1 MKSLNLEHYVYMNEI
16 LEISNDVLDDVISV
30 RREIHAHP
38 ELNLENPETQ
48 KRILESLKDLPVEIK
63 TGTNLTSVIADLKG
77 TKTSEGPTMLLRA
90 DTDAL
95 PMDEDSGET
104 FCSVEPG
111 RAHACGHDA
120 HTAML
125 IGAAKVLSKI
135 RDQFSGTVRFMFQPG
150 EEGAGGARIMI
161 DEGVLEDV
169 DRAFAIHVTPN
180 LPAGFVGCRPGAM
193 LASTDE
199 LKVTITGKGGHASTP
214 HLCADPIPPMASMIT
229 ALQTA
234 VTREIN
240 AFDPALITIAHI
252 EAGTTTNV
260 IPETAFFE
268 GTIRCVSENTR
279 NQIKKSV
286 VRVCDQIAK
295 AHECH
300 ADVSITEGYPVTFN
314 DAREAARFALLCEKT
329 IGEGSFFEFPSPVM
343 GGEDFSYLLQEV
355 PGVMAFLGVCP
366 EDISDSLTAPPCHSN
381 RMRINESALLYGV
394 ALHTAVVLEGV

>member
-1 MKSLNLEHYVYMNEI
+1 MNEI
-16 LEISNDVLDDVISV
+16 LEVSNTVLDEVISV
-30 RREIHAHP
+30 RRDIHAHP
-38 ELNLENPETQ
+38 ELHLDNPKTQ
-48 KRILESLKDLPVEIK
+48 NRILESLEDLPLEVTIGK
-63 TGTNLTSVIADLKG
+63 NLTSVVADLKG
-77 TKTSEGPTMLLRA
+77 TKTSEGPTILLRA

-111 RAHACGHDA
+111 RSHACGHDA

-125 IGAAKVLSKI
+125 VGAAKVLSKM

-169 DRAFAIHVTPN
+169 TRAFAIHVTPN
-180 LPAGFVGCRPGAM
+180 LPAGFVACRPGAM

-199 LKVTITGKGGHASTP
+199 IQVTVIGQGGHASTP
-214 HLCADPIPPMASMIT
+214 HLCADPIPPMASMINS
-229 ALQTA
+229 LQTS

-240 AFDPALITIAHI
+240 AFDPALVTIAHV

-260 IPETAFFE
+260 IPEKAFFE

-279 NQIKKSV
+279 NQIKESV

-295 AHECH
+295 AHKCSAE
-300 ADVSITEGYPVTFN
+300 VIITEGYPVTVN
-314 DAREAARFALLCEKT
+314 DAGEAARFALLCEKT

-343 GGEDFSYLLQEV
+343 GGEDFSYLLQKV

-366 EDISDSLTAPPCHSN
+366 EDIEDSLKAPPCHSN

-394 ALHTAVVLEGV
+394 ALHTAVALEGG

>member
-1 MKSLNLEHYVYMNEI
+1 MNEI
-16 LEISNDVLDDVISV
+16 LEISNTVLDEVISI
-30 RREIHAHP
+30 RRDIHAHP
-38 ELNLENPETQ
+38 ELHLDNPKTQ
-48 KRILESLKDLPVEIK
+48 TRILESLEDLPLEVT
-63 TGTNLTSVIADLKG
+63 TGENLTSVVADLKG
-77 TKTSEGPTMLLRA
+77 TKTSEGSTVLLRA

-125 IGAAKVLSKI
+125 IGAAKVLSEM

-161 DEGVLEDV
+161 EEGVLENV
-169 DRAFAIHVTPN
+169 TRAFAIHVTPN
-180 LPAGFVGCRPGAM
+180 LPTGFVACRPGAM

-199 LKVTITGKGGHASTP
+199 LKVTVTGQGGHASTP
-214 HLCADPIPPMASMIT
+214 HLCADPIPPMASMINS
-229 ALQTA
+229 LQTS

-240 AFDPALITIAHI
+240 AFDPALVTIAHV

-260 IPETAFFE
+260 IPEKAFFE
-268 GTIRCVSENTR
+268 GTIRCVSEYTR
-279 NQIKKSV
+279 NQIKESV
-286 VRVCDQIAK
+286 IRVCDQIAK
-295 AHECH
+295 AHKCF
-300 ADVSITEGYPVTFN
+300 ADVTITEGYPVTVN
-314 DAREAARFALLCEKT
+314 DDTEAARFALLCEKT
-329 IGEGSFFEFPSPVM
+329 IGEGSFFEFPSTVM
-343 GGEDFSYLLQEV
+343 GGEDFSYLLQKV

-366 EDISDSLTAPPCHSN
+366 EDIEDSLNAPPCHSN

-394 ALHTAVVLEGV
+394 ALHAAVALEGG